1 MKYWGEPFIQTRTNV
16 CSMDL
21 ETSRRND
28 RSQEV
33 ISNVIPSCFSNEK
46 WDEFCCDVF
55 LTSGPLRSPT
65 RIETLAPCL
74 LTPWQ
79 FAKYFVAPCFFDSG
93 TKRHFLFI
101 FYFCVDSPWKKYI
114 YILLASANS
123 SHWNYLSF
131 RGICTHHVTLQ
142 NMSST
147 HVTFLR
153 GKGREIN
160 ASTAIVSLSKLD
172 TYTVEAVR
180 QREKSFTAEAF
191 HKLVTVLLDARC
203 CGTEKFRQQD
213 GTAAIAW
220 NRASGWQFVRYWY
233 CRVFKFTPR

>member
-93 TKRHFLFI
+93 TKRHFFFI

-114 YILLASANS
+114 YTARFSKFQPLELFIISRDLHSP
-123 SHWNYLSF
+123 
-131 RGICTHHVTLQ
+131 C
-142 NMSST
+142 
-147 HVTFLR
+147 
-153 GKGREIN
+153 N
-160 ASTAIVSLSKLD
+160 ASKHELHACHIPERKRPWDQCKHSN
-172 TYTVEAVR
+172 
-180 QREKSFTAEAF
+180 SFT
-191 HKLVTVLLDARC
+191 
-203 CGTEKFRQQD
+203 Q
-213 GTAAIAW
+213 
-220 NRASGWQFVRYWY
+220 
-233 CRVFKFTPR
+233 

>member
-1 MKYWGEPFIQTRTNV
+1 M
-16 CSMDL
+16 
-21 ETSRRND
+21 RR
-28 RSQEV
+28 V
-33 ISNVIPSCFSNEK
+33 LL
-46 WDEFCCDVF
+46 W
-55 LTSGPLRSPT
+55 
-65 RIETLAPCL
+65 CL
-74 LTPWQ
+74 SYLGSIAIADSFW
-79 FAKYFVAPCFFDSG
+79 DSG
-93 TKRHFLFI
+93 SVSANSLAICEIFRCSLFFWFRNKEAFFIYFLFLCWLSVENI
-101 FYFCVDSPWKKYI
+101 YI

>member
-93 TKRHFLFI
+93 TKGIFNLFFIFVLTLRENIYIYTARFSKFQPPELFI
-101 FYFCVDSPWKKYI
+101 IWGLHS
-114 YILLASANS
+114 
-123 SHWNYLSF
+123 
-131 RGICTHHVTLQ
+131 HVTLQ